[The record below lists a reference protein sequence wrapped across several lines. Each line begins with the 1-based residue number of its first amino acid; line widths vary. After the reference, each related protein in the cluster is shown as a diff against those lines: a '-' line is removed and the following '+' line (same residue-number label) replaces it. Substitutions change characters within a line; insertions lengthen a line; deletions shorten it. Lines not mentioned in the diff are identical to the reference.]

1 MEKRD
6 YDVAEGVPWVN
17 GKRVPANRI
26 VTLTEAEARYDLAL
40 GRISL
45 KGARRAKPAPSPTTT
60 DEASDQ

>member
-17 GKRVPANRI
+17 GTRVPANRI
-26 VTLTEAEARYDLAL
+26 VSLTEAEAHYDLAL

-45 KGARRAKPAPSPTTT
+45 KGGRRAKPVTAATTI

>member
-17 GKRVPANRI
+17 GTRVPANRT
-26 VTLTEAEARYDLAL
+26 VSLTEGEARYDLAL

-45 KGARRAKPAPSPTTT
+45 KGGRRNKAAPATATT
-60 DEASDQ
+60 DEASGS

>member
-6 YDVAEGVPWVN
+6 YDVAEGVSWVN
-17 GKRVPANRI
+17 GTRVPANRV

-45 KGARRAKPAPSPTTT
+45 KAGRRAKPAPATATT

>member
-17 GKRVPANRI
+17 GTRVPANR
-26 VTLTEAEARYDLAL
+26 VVSLKDAEAHYDLAL

-45 KGARRAKPAPSPTTT
+45 KGARRTKAAPTTATT
-60 DEASDQ
+60 DEASGS